1 MDNAMNIVASVIILI
16 VSLVLY
22 VAVIASL
29 LPRVLMRLRRTKRV
43 LRDRGIK
50 RYVSEGVRGVVYEPE
65 LRARKYLRQY
75 TVYCLDSRKYV
86 RCRID
91 PRIADIRYDV
101 VVFDHRDRMIDVIG
115 VREHIQSRGY
125 TRTVILPPETSYVS
139 VVLRHADGMYE
150 DREAVVTYPL
160 WAMGTFAALAM
171 VLTVAES
178 YVIHSCLADSLKLFP
193 PLAGSIGAFD
203 AVPSLVLGAALAVV
217 SLLTYFLKTVRMVN
231 R

>member
-1 MDNAMNIVASVIILI
+1 MEQVMAIAASVIILI
-16 VSLVLY
+16 VSLVVY

-29 LPRVLMRLRRTKRV
+29 LPRTLMRLRRTRRV
-43 LRDRGIK
+43 LRDRGIR
-50 RYVSEGVRGVVYEPE
+50 RYVSDGVRGAVYEPD

-75 TVYCLDSRKYV
+75 TVYCHDERKYV

-101 VVFDHRDRMIDVIG
+101 LVFDNRDRMIDVIG
-115 VREHIQSRGY
+115 VREHIQKKGY

-150 DREAVVTYPL
+150 DRGAVVAYPL
-160 WAMGTFAALAM
+160 WAMGTFAALTVA
-171 VLTVAES
+171 LTVAES
-178 YVIHSCLADSLKLFP
+178 LVIHSCLGELMGLLPSL
-193 PLAGSIGAFD
+193 GAVDTPFD
-203 AVPSLVLGAALAVV
+203 AVPALLVGAVLAGV
-217 SLLTYFLKTVRMVN
+217 SLLIYFRKTVRVVN